1 MKRYKRNEGNYL
13 ISQLGQELVLM
24 DTKTGDYLGV
34 NVVGTHIWN
43 LLQESKS
50 VPDLVAELTSH
61 FEVTETQCKTEVE
74 NFLSALEKRKM
85 VSIAQ

>member
-1 MKRYKRNEGNYL
+1 MTRYKRNEGNFL

-43 LLQESKS
+43 LLAGSKS
-50 VPDLVAELTSH
+50 VQELVTDLISRY
-61 FEVTETQCKTEVE
+61 EVTEAQCQAEVE
-74 NFLSALEKRKM
+74 NFLSDLEKRKM
-85 VSIAQ
+85 VSLA